1 MNIWDIT
8 YCLDFA
14 DVRNLFKLYS
24 FVDWDLCLLIATESW
39 NGRGWKRYLESYGP
53 SLLQRDNPEQGAQAH
68 IQVAFG
74 DLQRGDP
81 LCVPVPVLCLLYSTE
96 VPPDGQGEPPVPQFA
111 PVTSCPSTGHH

>member
-74 DLQRGDP
+74 DLQGGDSTTSLGN
-81 LCVPVPVLCLLYSTE
+81 LCQCSVTCTGNKFFRDGSPYSH
-96 VPPDGQGEPPVPQFA
+96 PPEMEQLPFA
-111 PVTSCPSTGHH
+111 

>member
-1 MNIWDIT
+1 MNIGDIT

-68 IQVAFG
+68 IQAASG
-74 DLQRGDP
+74 DLQGDP
-81 LCVPVPVLCLLYSTE
+81 TVSGHLVSGLWDLHSKNAFPVQREPLVRLL
-96 VPPDGQGEPPVPQFA
+96 
-111 PVTSCPSTGHH
+111 TGRVR